1 MGRAKLPGERL
12 AGFVP
17 CPWRV
22 LVQALLWG
30 RRGSRPCTHAANT
43 RERAYARPRTRK
55 RGCTR
60 KHASARANTHAHAQ
74 TRKRTRAQAFLRGLD
89 WNLCLSEA
97 DFEASLAGI
106 EAAVTK
112 HNIYKQ

>member
-1 MGRAKLPGERL
+1 MRA
-12 AGFVP
+12 
-17 CPWRV
+17 
-22 LVQALLWG
+22 
-30 RRGSRPCTHAANT
+30 
-43 RERAYARPRTRK
+43 RA
-55 RGCTR
+55 
-60 KHASARANTHAHAQ
+60 HASADARANTQARAQ
-74 TRKRTRAQAFLRGLD
+74 TRKRARAQAFLRGLD